1 MAELKDTVTEMLSS
15 DYKERFKAEYKQA
28 VIRLTKL
35 TKTID
40 DYYRKVLSFELDCP
54 IELLERQQDILISY
68 VDILVNRAG
77 YEGINLD
84 E

>member
-1 MAELKDTVTEMLSS
+1 MELKDTVTQMVSN

-28 VIRLTKL
+28 VIRNRKL
-35 TKTID
+35 VKIID
-40 DYYRKVLSFELDCP
+40 DYYKNVLSFSLDCP
-54 IELLERQQDILISY
+54 IELLERQQSILFSY
-68 VDILVNRAG
+68 IEILSDRAG